1 MAHTPPGWYP
11 DPWEALGQRYFD
23 GATWTQWTYPAV
35 PGSPPQVSS
44 NELHRAPVIRRA
56 EAGDVAGPVRGDEI
70 LLSDLVIA
78 KTGRIP
84 VPKGPSGDGAGAAR
98 QLDGALM
105 SAGFKLSADLMAA
118 LSALSPTTVV
128 DLAETCVLPT
138 VSRLIGDHVQHNVYF
153 KDFPANVPD
162 TLAFWARCIRDA
174 LRNPASQD
182 VVESQL
188 SVGVLDLLTLPTY
201 GRYQHTYQEMLD
213 AHDEFLPLVSDRLT
227 VLQLGGTLDGEASR
241 LYLSWALSPI
251 PLSQDDLQALR
262 ALAEYCVIGPQPS
275 EIPIREN
282 RALINEVRMTLGRD
296 LLVDA
301 PADVLRLA
309 CALSGG
315 DVTLQEPTRF
325 CSLRRSQR
333 RVLLAALDAAVR
345 DSPAKLGDIQAYKE
359 PWKRLGE
366 RLHPHEH
373 PQWPYAAQV
382 FAVARGE
389 QRVPS
394 LAARIETAL
403 ENDDFTAAVTLHKAA
418 PGLLFRSLDRLLR
431 NASCESDH
439 GFLIAAVE
447 GCVGQVSGRVILS
460 VREHLQNR
468 TGPQPAPRIFA
479 NRRGTAWVTGDTR
492 AALDRNL
499 VERLL
504 PILDAEIARRLP
516 QIDHLVVD
524 ADLLDV
530 ALPLSD
536 KAMPA
541 GFGLLPRGSTTAADG
556 EVLGFF
562 IHWKQTQQVTDFDL
576 SALILDGNG
585 DNPIWL
591 SYTSLTHPS
600 GRHSGDIID
609 APDGATEFIDLE
621 LCKVDRR
628 FIIPQVHVYSGEG
641 FEEVEESF
649 FGFMLRDRE
658 QRGKPFEP
666 RTVRMKSDLRGPNRV
681 ALPLV
686 FFRDDNGWWV
696 RWMHLFL
703 RGRPAFNRV
712 EENRV
717 PTWQM
722 VAGIMERK
730 YLTVRYLVSLLAPG
744 KLTILH
750 SGDPVPDGA
759 LTHLGF
765 DTLASLKK
773 LIPA

>member
-11 DPWEALGQRYFD
+11 DPWGALRQRYFD
-23 GATWTQWTYPAV
+23 GATWTRWTYPAG
-35 PGSPPQVSS
+35 PGSPPQVPS
-44 NELHRAPVIRRA
+44 NARHRAPAIRRA
-56 EAGDVAGPVRGDEI
+56 EAGDVAGPVRDDES

-78 KTGRIP
+78 KTRRIP
-84 VPKGPSGDGAGAAR
+84 VPKGPAGDGAVAAR
-98 QLDGALM
+98 QLDAALM
-105 SAGFKLSADLMAA
+105 SAGFKLSADLMTA

-138 VSRLIGDHVQHNVYF
+138 VLRLIGDHVQHNVYF
-153 KDFPANVPD
+153 KDFPENVPN
-162 TLAFWARCIRDA
+162 TLDFWARCISDA
-174 LRNPASQD
+174 LRNPASHD
-182 VVESQL
+182 LVEMQL

-201 GRYQHTYQEMLD
+201 GHYQHTYQEMLD

-227 VLQLGGTLDGEASR
+227 IVHLGGTLEGEASR
-241 LYLSWALSPI
+241 LYLSLAQSPI
-251 PLSQDDLQALR
+251 PLSEHDIQALR
-262 ALAEYCVIGPQPS
+262 ALAEYCVTGPQPS

-282 RALINEVRMTLGRD
+282 RALINGVRMTLGRG
-296 LLVDA
+296 LLIDS
-301 PADVLRLA
+301 PTDVLRLA
-309 CALSGG
+309 CSLSGG

-325 CSLRRSQR
+325 RSLSRPQR
-333 RVLLAALDAAVR
+333 RALLAALDAAVR
-345 DSPAKLGDIQAYKE
+345 DSPAKLGDIHAYKE
-359 PWKRLGE
+359 AWKRLGE

-373 PQWPYAAQV
+373 PQWPDAAQV

-389 QRVPS
+389 QRAPS

-403 ENDDFTAAVTLHKAA
+403 KNGDFSAAVTLHTAA
-418 PGLLFRSLDRLLR
+418 PGLFFRSLDRLLR
-431 NASCESDH
+431 TASCESDH
-439 GFLIAAVE
+439 DFLIAAVE
-447 GCVGQVSGRVILS
+447 GCIGQVSGRVILS

-468 TGPQPAPRIFA
+468 TDPRPAPRIFA
-479 NRRGTAWVTGDTR
+479 NRRGSAWVTSDTR
-492 AALDRNL
+492 APLDRNL
-499 VERLL
+499 IERLL

-541 GFGLLPRGSTTAADG
+541 GFGLLPRGSTAAVDG
-556 EVLGFF
+556 ELLRFF
-562 IHWKQTQQVTDFDL
+562 MHWKQTEQVTDFDL
-576 SALILDGNG
+576 SALILDGDG

-591 SYTSLTHPS
+591 SYTSLTQV
-600 GRHSGDIID
+600 GGNHSGDITD

-621 LCKVDRR
+621 LGKVDRR
-628 FIIPQVHVYSGEG
+628 FIIPQVNVYSGEG
-641 FEEVEESF
+641 FEEVQESF

-658 QRGKPFEP
+658 QRGKPFDP

-686 FFRDDNGWWV
+686 FFRDDTQWRV

-717 PTWQM
+717 STWQT
-722 VAGIMERK
+722 VAGIMGRE

-759 LTHLGF
+759 VTHLGL
-765 DTLASLKK
+765 DTLASLKE